1 MSSHISCNK
10 PFRAE
15 HVGSFLRPDDLL
27 HVRHAWNGKKATGIE
42 LKTAEDNAVNQIV
55 KLQQDL
61 GFHGIN
67 DGEYRRH
74 MFWGTFWSN
83 LDGMKE
89 VIGPD
94 PGIFRPYI
102 PDVAAFLEKNHKP
115 GEAVICT
122 SRIRYNPAASKA
134 HIEQLQYLQKIL
146 PKENHNDIKLT
157 IPAPNWYHLRYKDG
171 QAYPKDVYK
180 TDDEYFADVITVFQ
194 KELQVLYDH
203 GLRNVQIDDPN
214 ICYFCNSKMVE
225 DFDNDPLNTI
235 KADALFD
242 KYIDVY
248 NKIMEKAPKGLS
260 VGVHLCRG
268 NFVKSRHFTEGS
280 YDRIAVRLLQNLQV
294 PILYLEFDTERA
306 GTFEPLQHVPADK
319 HLILGVVSSKYPK
332 LEDFDDTVARVRDAA
347 RYIANGTG
355 RTEKE
360 ALDQLSVSPQCGF
373 ASHSSGNA
381 VTWDD
386 MVAKLKLVKQ
396 VAGKIWP
403 GEA

>member
-10 PFRAE
+10 TFRAE

-27 HVRHAWNGKKATGIE
+27 HVRHAWNDKKATGIE

-89 VIGPD
+89 IVGPD

-102 PDVAAFLEKNHKP
+102 PDVARVFGGMPICLSVAVDKRLEAIFIQPLDLSRILEEITADRFQKNHKP

-122 SRIRYNPAASKA
+122 SKIGYNPAASKA

-146 PKENHNDIKLT
+146 PKENHDDIKLT

-214 ICYFCNSKMVE
+214 ICCTCF
-225 DFDNDPLNTI
+225 
-235 KADALFD
+235 LFPST
-242 KYIDVY
+242 
-248 NKIMEKAPKGLS
+248 NP
-260 VGVHLCRG
+260 
-268 NFVKSRHFTEGS
+268 
-280 YDRIAVRLLQNLQV
+280 VRS
-294 PILYLEFDTERA
+294 LY
-306 GTFEPLQHVPADK
+306 
-319 HLILGVVSSKYPK
+319 
-332 LEDFDDTVARVRDAA
+332 
-347 RYIANGTG
+347 
-355 RTEKE
+355 
-360 ALDQLSVSPQCGF
+360 
-373 ASHSSGNA
+373 
-381 VTWDD
+381 
-386 MVAKLKLVKQ
+386 
-396 VAGKIWP
+396 
-403 GEA
+403 